1 MAIFNLTDIQ
11 IKPSSRSGDYRYD
24 TRARVSTSPTT
35 NSAGLYNTNI
45 MRYPLDVGG
54 MDKGHYMIIHINE
67 QHHTQIPFGA
77 LATDLPTVAEN
88 AKRYGIRKINNAL
101 STAAGAIADGLLNG
115 TDVLT
120 DSGRIE
126 TTTPT
131 INIPDGVK
139 EILKKN
145 KDEFDRI
152 ASTVGVRTIRRTSE
166 TIALYMPDTMNF
178 TQNQGY
184 TDLDLQSPI
193 TKAIGAIASV
203 ADGMK
208 AGNNIKESAINGISN
223 LSPFLAS
230 MLPGNLGTAAFAV
243 GFGLVHN
250 PMVEM
255 LYSSPQFRS
264 FRFDF
269 MFYPR
274 SQKEAKEVQKI
285 LRRLQFH
292 QSPEIRK
299 DSYSVF
305 LIPPS
310 EFDIKFYYNG
320 YENDNIPKIS
330 TCVLETIDVDYAPG
344 GFSTYEVPGEFQ
356 PSEGGTGMPVAI
368 RLGLSFKETE
378 FMTKDHY
385 AETANSRRV

>member
-11 IKPSSRSGDYRYD
+11 IKPSSRSGVYD
-24 TRARVSTSPTT
+24 AQARVSKTQSDE
-35 NSAGLYNTNI
+35 LYNTDL

-67 QHHTQIPFGA
+67 QHHTQIPSGA
-77 LATDLPTVAEN
+77 LAADLPTVAEN

-101 STAAGAIADGLLNG
+101 STAAGFFVSGGDG
-115 TDVLT
+115 VT
-120 DSGRIE
+120 DSGFTE
-126 TTTPT
+126 NLTQFE
-131 INIPDGVK
+131 IPDAAK
-139 EILKKN
+139 EILKKG

-178 TQNQGY
+178 TQSQGY
-184 TDLDLQSPI
+184 TDLNLQSPI

-344 GFSTYEVPGEFQ
+344 GFSTYEVPGKFK
-356 PSEGGTGMPVAI
+356 PTEGGTGMPVAI
-368 RLGLSFKETE
+368 RLSLSFKETE

-385 AETANSRRV
+385 AESTNSRRV

>member
-11 IKPSSRSGDYRYD
+11 IKPSRRSGVYD
-24 TRARVSTSPTT
+24 TQARVSGTKSDE
-35 NSAGLYNTNI
+35 LYNTNI

-54 MDKGHYMIIHINE
+54 VDKGHYMIIHINE
-67 QHHTQIPFGA
+67 QHHTQFSVGA
-77 LATDLPTVAEN
+77 GPADLPTVAEN
-88 AKRYGIRKINNAL
+88 AKKYGIKKINQAIG
-101 STAAGAIADGLLNG
+101 TAGSAVGS
-115 TDVLT
+115 VLT
-120 DSGRIE
+120 DSGMTE
-126 TTTPT
+126 TLNPS
-131 INIPDGVK
+131 IPISDDVRNVVRNILNTGK
-139 EILKKN
+139 S
-145 KDEFDRI
+145 EFDRI
-152 ASTVGVRTIRRTSE
+152 TSTVGVRTIRRTSE

-178 TQNQGY
+178 SQSQSY
-184 TDLDLQSPI
+184 TDLSLQSPV
-193 TKAIGAIASV
+193 TKAIGGIASA

-208 AGNNIKESAINGISN
+208 AGNGIKEGAMNGISN
-223 LSPFLAS
+223 LSPFFAS
-230 MLPGNLGTAAFAV
+230 LLPGDLGTAAFAV

-250 PMVEM
+250 PMIEM
-255 LYSSPQFRS
+255 LYSSPQFRT

-285 LRRLQFH
+285 LKTLQFH

-320 YENDNIPKIS
+320 RENVNIPKIS
-330 TCVLETIDVDYAPG
+330 TCVLENIDVDYAPG
-344 GFSTYEVPGEFQ
+344 GFSTYEVPGEFR
-356 PSEGGTGMPVAI
+356 PTEGGTGMPVAI

-385 AETANSRRV
+385 TRAGTGFLEE

>member
-11 IKPSSRSGDYRYD
+11 IKPSSRSGVYD
-24 TRARVSTSPTT
+24 TQARVSGTKSDE
-35 NSAGLYNTNI
+35 LYNTNL

-54 MDKGHYMIIHINE
+54 VDKGHYMIIHINE
-67 QHHTQIPFGA
+67 QHHTQFSVGA
-77 LATDLPTVAEN
+77 GPADLPTVAEN
-88 AKRYGIRKINNAL
+88 AKKYGIKKINQAL
-101 STAAGAIADGLLNG
+101 STAAGAVASGVG
-115 TDVLT
+115 DVLT
-120 DSGRIE
+120 DSGLTE
-126 TTTPT
+126 TTTGFT
-131 INIPDGVK
+131 IPENVRD
-139 EILKKN
+139 ILNRGKS
-145 KDEFDRI
+145 EFDRI
-152 ASTVGVRTIRRTSE
+152 TSTVGVRTIRRTSE

-178 TQNQGY
+178 SQSQSY
-184 TDLDLQSPI
+184 TDLSLQSPI
-193 TKAIGAIASV
+193 TKAIGGIASA
-203 ADGMK
+203 ADGYK
-208 AGNNIKESAINGISN
+208 SGNSTKDSVMNGISN
-223 LSPFLAS
+223 LSPFFAS

-250 PMVEM
+250 PMIEM
-255 LYSSPQFRS
+255 LYSSPQFRT

-285 LRRLQFH
+285 LRTLQFH

-320 YENDNIPKIS
+320 RENVNIPKIS
-330 TCVLETIDVDYAPG
+330 TCVLENIDVDYAPG
-344 GFSTYEVPGEFQ
+344 GFSTYEVPGEFR
-356 PSEGGTGMPVAI
+356 PTEGGTGMPVAI
-368 RLGLSFKETE
+368 RLSLSFKETE

-385 AETANSRRV
+385 TRAGTGFLEE

>member
-1 MAIFNLTDIQ
+1 MAIFNLTDIE
-11 IKPSSRSGDYRYD
+11 IKPANRSGVYD
-24 TRARVSTSPTT
+24 AAARVSGP
-35 NSAGLYNTNI
+35 NAELYNTDL

-67 QHHTQIPFGA
+67 QHHTQFSTGS

-88 AKRYGIRKINNAL
+88 AKKYGIKKINNAL
-101 STAAGAIADGLLNG
+101 STAAATAGSLMQA
-115 TDVLT
+115 T
-120 DSGRIE
+120 DSGFTE
-126 TTTPT
+126 DLTSK
-131 INIPDGVK
+131 IPELVRK
-139 EILKKN
+139 EAEEILN
-145 KDEFDRI
+145 KGKTEFDRI
-152 ASTVGVRTIRRTSE
+152 AETVGVRTIRRTTE

-178 TQNQGY
+178 SQNQSYDGNFS
-184 TDLDLQSPI
+184 LQGPL
-193 TKAIGAIASV
+193 TKGIAAVASF

-208 AGNNIKESAINGISN
+208 AGNSAAESAVNGVRN
-223 LSPFLAS
+223 LSPFIAS
-230 MLPGNLGTAAFAV
+230 MLPGALGKAAFAV

-250 PMVEM
+250 PMIEM
-255 LYSSPQFRS
+255 LYSSPEFRQ

-285 LRRLQFH
+285 LRKLQFH
-292 QSPEIRK
+292 QAPEIRK

-320 YENDNIPKIS
+320 HENPNIQKIS
-330 TCVLETIDVDYAPG
+330 TCVLENIDVDYAPG
-344 GFSTYEVPGEFQ
+344 GFSTYEVPGQFK
-356 PSEGGTGMPVAI
+356 PTEGGTGMPVAI
-368 RLGLSFKETE
+368 RLSLSFKETE

-385 AETANSRRV
+385 TRSGTVSMELG